1 MVQLSALGVDLFY
14 LASWHNPFED
24 PDYYARQ
31 VFSAWGLGAGD
42 VLVVFLQEEG
52 RWRVVGVLSA
62 GVPIAQDAFDRA
74 LTRAESRANR
84 APPARAVVWLAE
96 ELLELVTSGGGE
108 PGEGQPVWPYV
119 VGGLAGLAA
128 VFWVMRARL
137 CPRCGFPLR
146 RRESWL
152 GIMLV
157 CPRCGYTRAPRRGR
171 GTGSRR
177 GTYP

>member
-1 MVQLSALGVDLFY
+1 MDLVY
-14 LASWHNPFED
+14 LASWHDPFGD

-31 VFSAWGLGAGD
+31 MFSAWGLGAGD
-42 VLVVFLQEEG
+42 VLVVFLREGG
-52 RWRVVGVLSA
+52 RWRATGVLSA
-62 GVPIAQDAFDRA
+62 GVPIAQGAFDRVLA
-74 LTRAESRANR
+74 RAESRANR

-96 ELLELVTSGGGE
+96 ELLELASTGGSGTGE
-108 PGEGQPVWPYV
+108 TQPVWPYV
-119 VGGLAGLAA
+119 LGGLVGLAA
-128 VFWVMRARL
+128 VLWVARARL

-146 RRESWL
+146 RRDSWL

-177 GTYP
+177 GISP

>member
-1 MVQLSALGVDLFY
+1 MNLIY
-14 LASWHNPFED
+14 LASWHDPFGD
-24 PDYYARQ
+24 PDEYARQ

-42 VLVVFLQEEG
+42 VLVVFLREGG
-52 RWRVVGVLSA
+52 RWQAAGALGA
-62 GVPIAQDAFDRA
+62 GVPISRSAFDRA
-74 LTRAESRANR
+74 LARAESRANR

-96 ELLELVTSGGGE
+96 ELLELAGAEGDGTGE
-108 PGEGQPVWPYV
+108 KQPVWPYV
-119 VGGLAGLAA
+119 LGGLVGLAA
-128 VFWVMRARL
+128 VLWVARARL

-146 RRESWL
+146 RRDSWL

-177 GTYP
+177 GIYP